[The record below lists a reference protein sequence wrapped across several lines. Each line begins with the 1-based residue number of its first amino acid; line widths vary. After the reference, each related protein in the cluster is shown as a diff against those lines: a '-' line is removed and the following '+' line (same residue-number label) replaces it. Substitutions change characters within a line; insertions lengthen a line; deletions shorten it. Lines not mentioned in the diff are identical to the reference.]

1 MYIHMYIYMYT
12 YVYIHMYIYIYIDIP
27 LYIHMSCLTRHVE
40 INDGCDP
47 QGLGST
53 TILLAVRG

>member
-12 YVYIHMYIYIYIDIP
+12 YVYIHMYIYIDIP

>member
-1 MYIHMYIYMYT
+1 MYT